1 MRSDKDADLGELFI
15 KYFDGNTASLIDF
28 FARTLNILFQLK
40 NNLSMANQFIKVDI
54 QGVTALIN
62 KSHIVVAKFGD
73 SSVTRLQLSN
83 GDIIE
88 ITHTPQ
94 LFKEIQS

>member
-1 MRSDKDADLGELFI
+1 
-15 KYFDGNTASLIDF
+15 
-28 FARTLNILFQLK
+28 
-40 NNLSMANQFIKVDI
+40 MANQFIKVDL

-62 KSHIVVAKFGD
+62 KSHIVIAKFGD
-73 SSVTRLQLSN
+73 TSVTSLQLSN